1 MGTGGSI
8 ILTFS
13 SPIREMDAAT
23 SLIKNRLLR
32 HLKVNT
38 SSDGNGSL
46 WITTEEKL
54 RLNEVFL
61 KLTKSVKLEL
71 VPFDD

>member
-23 SLIKNRLLR
+23 SLINNRLR
-32 HLKVNT
+32 RLKVNT